1 MLSILKISLRR
12 RKLVIFLSLLLLG
25 AGLYSYITIPKQ
37 EMPDM
42 VVPMAVVQV
51 VAPGLSA
58 NEMESITSE
67 LEKVFSSYDEID
79 YYTTLTLDN
88 VIIGKLNYDFEVDDF
103 NETSERIKSELLGLD
118 FGDTVQSIS
127 FRTNFDIPHIVYA
140 LSGGD
145 INKLESVAVELEAT
159 IMDFDNVKT
168 TKITES
174 IEPYIS
180 LKLNSESLQ
189 VISIT
194 DIYSLIKA
202 NSESIPLGMI
212 EGNTLRIDGKFTSIS
227 ELGSIFISYSQDP
240 ISLELYPIYLKDI
253 AEIEIKEYE
262 QKEFYHDGKRVIF
275 LEVYF
280 KEDIDFS
287 ILGKDLRE
295 NINSFVTDVE
305 ITEMNYI
312 PDYVDEQISQAM
324 ISLLYCVLIVVV
336 VVLIGLGVRNALSIA
351 ITIPII
357 AFATILTIDIMGY
370 ELQRVSI
377 AGIVISI
384 GILVDNSIVISE
396 AIQHYLD
403 AGVDVYKASKQAIK
417 DNSIAVLASTL
428 TTVAAFIP
436 LTMLPGL
443 PGQMAK
449 SLPITVMTAIV
460 ISYIF
465 AMIVTPVIATLLF
478 KPRIRKKKKQ
488 KLLLSRVLRT
498 VLKVPRLVLLTSVLS
513 LILTGYLV
521 YKNQPI
527 DIFPADEKSEFY
539 IDFKSNEGTS
549 DSAKLL
555 ATDVIEVLDTYE
567 GINRYY
573 YSLGGNL
580 PQFSSTTQPI
590 NELPNEGRF
599 YVHTDLAFSDI
610 SDLLDELNN
619 DFRFIDGDVNASQ
632 MTLGIASAPVEMSIT
647 SSDLQYLTSVSR
659 SLEEMLS
666 ESSDVSSFVLNQT
679 SISDTYRLR
688 VNREALASNNVQ
700 LIELQSFI
708 YSNLNG
714 LKLDSFLLDDISTD
728 IYIESTVDS
737 IEELMLLNY
746 NGVEI
751 SNFISVYLE
760 ESFGQIYKYNEK
772 YQVSIEIIPM
782 NIDKIELESNTKEF
796 LSSFEVEIV
805 TGGDTELAN
814 TIFGDI
820 GTAAVLAVV
829 LIYVIMFIQFN
840 SFRKPLI
847 VFLTIPLSLIGSF
860 TMMLIF
866 DTPISLTS
874 LLGIVSLVGVVVNT
888 GILLVEYITKAMANG
903 LSKLDACI
911 EAVGR
916 RIRPILLAS
925 TTTVL
930 GLIPLAI
937 NGGEF
942 FRPLAIVFIGG
953 IISST
958 FLTIFVVPSLYII
971 LVDNK
976 TP

>member
-1 MLSILKISLRR
+1 
-12 RKLVIFLSLLLLG
+12 
-25 AGLYSYITIPKQ
+25 
-37 EMPDM
+37 
-42 VVPMAVVQV
+42 
-51 VAPGLSA
+51 
-58 NEMESITSE
+58 
-67 LEKVFSSYDEID
+67 
-79 YYTTLTLDN
+79 
-88 VIIGKLNYDFEVDDF
+88 
-103 NETSERIKSELLGLD
+103 
-118 FGDTVQSIS
+118 
-127 FRTNFDIPHIVYA
+127 
-140 LSGGD
+140 
-145 INKLESVAVELEAT
+145 
-159 IMDFDNVKT
+159 
-168 TKITES
+168 
-174 IEPYIS
+174 
-180 LKLNSESLQ
+180 
-189 VISIT
+189 
-194 DIYSLIKA
+194 
-202 NSESIPLGMI
+202 
-212 EGNTLRIDGKFTSIS
+212 
-227 ELGSIFISYSQDP
+227 
-240 ISLELYPIYLKDI
+240 
-253 AEIEIKEYE
+253 
-262 QKEFYHDGKRVIF
+262 
-275 LEVYF
+275 
-280 KEDIDFS
+280 
-287 ILGKDLRE
+287 
-295 NINSFVTDVE
+295 
-305 ITEMNYI
+305 
-312 PDYVDEQISQAM
+312 VDEQISQAM
-324 ISLLYCVLIVVV
+324 ISLLYCVLIVVI
-336 VVLIGLGVRNALSIA
+336 VVLVGLGVRNALSIA

-384 GILVDNSIVISE
+384 GILVDNSIVISD

-403 AGVDVYKASKQAIK
+403 SGVDVFKASKQAIK
-417 DNSIAVLASTL
+417 DNSFAILASTL

-436 LTMLPGL
+436 LTLLPGL
-443 PGQMAK
+443 AGQMAK
-449 SLPITVMTAIV
+449 SLPITVMTAV
-460 ISYIF
+460 VLSYIF

-478 KPRIRKKKKQ
+478 KPRVRKNKKQ
-488 KLLLSRVLRT
+488 GQYLGKILRV
-498 VLKVPRLVLLTSVLS
+498 VLKVPRLVLFSSVLLLLLS
-513 LILTGYLV
+513 GYLV

-539 IDFKSNEGTS
+539 IDFQADDNIS
-549 DSAKLL
+549 DSARTL
-555 ATDVIEVLDTYE
+555 AIEVSEVLDSYE
-567 GINRYY
+567 EITRYY

-580 PQFSSTTQPI
+580 PSFSSTTRPV

-599 YVHTDLAFSDI
+599 YVHTDLKFTEI
-610 SDLLDELNN
+610 KDLVGDLNN
-619 DFRFIDGDVNASQ
+619 DFKSINGNINANQ
-632 MTLGIASAPVEMSIT
+632 MTLGIASAPVEMSII
-647 SSDLQYLTSVSR
+647 SSDLEYLQSVSK
-659 SLEEMLS
+659 SLEIMLE
-666 ESSDVSSFVLNQT
+666 ESNDVSSYVLNQT
-679 SISDTYRLR
+679 SMYDTYRLS
-688 VNREALASNNVQ
+688 VNREALAASNVQ

-714 LKLDSFLLDDISTD
+714 LKLDSFLLDDTRTD
-728 IYIESTVDS
+728 IFIESSVS
-737 IEELMLLNY
+737 SLEELMSLDY
-746 NGVEI
+746 NGIEI
-751 SNFISVYLE
+751 SNYINVYLE
-760 ESFGQIYKYNEK
+760 ESFEQINKYNEK
-772 YQVSIEIIPM
+772 YQVKIEITPM
-782 NIDKIELESNTKEF
+782 NIDKFELESDTKAF
-796 LSSFEVEIV
+796 LSRFDVEVV

-888 GILLVEYITKAMANG
+888 GILLVEYITKAMSRG
-903 LSKLDACI
+903 LSKIDACV